1 MDATPVVQ
9 HGDFRFAM
17 MICSELTNIR
27 YRADLRGK
35 VDALFVPEWN
45 PDTDTFNAL
54 VESAALDIHAYI
66 IQCNN
71 RLYGDSR
78 IRAPYK
84 ERYQRDLMRV
94 KGGNHDYCITGEID
108 ITALRQFQS
117 SHRSPGKPF
126 KPVPDGFALDMAYSR
141 KESPKGDS

>member
-1 MDATPVVQ
+1 
-9 HGDFRFAM
+9 M
-17 MICSELTNIR
+17 MPYPLE
-27 YRADLRGK
+27 
-35 VDALFVPEWN
+35 
-45 PDTDTFNAL
+45 
-54 VESAALDIHAYI
+54 IHAYI

-108 ITALRQFQS
+108 ITALRRFQS

-126 KPVPDGFALDMAYSR
+126 KPVPDGFAQDMAYSR
-141 KESPKGDS
+141 KELPKGDS

>member
-1 MDATPVVQ
+1 MSNSNLHKLTRAELADIYEKLVLYYEQ
-9 HGDFRFAM
+9 HQGLT
-17 MICSELTNIR
+17 SEQLSTQVKG
-27 YRADLRGK
+27 Y
-35 VDALFVPEWN
+35 
-45 PDTDTFNAL
+45 TDTFNAL

-126 KPVPDGFALDMAYSR
+126 KPVPDGFAQDMAYSR
-141 KESPKGDS
+141 KALPKGDS